1 MLDKGSE
8 KSNNIRYTSYTTYQ
22 FALFHVSSD
31 LFCNIPMTEIHVLS
45 KYFDVH
51 FSM

>member
-1 MLDKGSE
+1 MLDKGTS
-8 KSNNIRYTSYTTYQ
+8 KSNYIRYTSYTTYQ
-22 FALFHVSSD
+22 LALFHVSSD